1 MVQMQPNEEQ
11 KTALQNA
18 VNNIYSHLKIL
29 MDNIDSHLGKNAI
42 YNTLSRVIEY
52 KTSFYGE
59 KGWFWYEN
67 TWNLAYEKFQDCR
80 EKLVIICD
88 NEYNNITQSF
98 VTQCDTC
105 MDDMQN
111 YRTLCEGMP
120 VKDETSMTERLK
132 AFVGLKS
139 QLEALKDL
147 AR

>member
-1 MVQMQPNEEQ
+1 MVEMQPNEEQ

-42 YNTLSRVIEY
+42 YDTLSRVTEY

-80 EKLVIICD
+80 KRLVTICD
-88 NEYNNITQSF
+88 NEYNVITQSF

-105 MDDMQN
+105 MDAMEN
-111 YRTLCEGMP
+111 YKKLCEGIP
-120 VKDETSMTERLK
+120 VKDASMTERFMALI
-132 AFVGLKS
+132 GRQS
-139 QLEALKDL
+139 QLEALKNL
-147 AR
+147 AS